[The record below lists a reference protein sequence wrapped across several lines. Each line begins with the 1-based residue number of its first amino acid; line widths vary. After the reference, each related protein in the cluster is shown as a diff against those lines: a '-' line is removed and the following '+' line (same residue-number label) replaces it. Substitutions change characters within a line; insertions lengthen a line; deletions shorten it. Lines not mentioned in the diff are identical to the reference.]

1 MVQMVEVISAIQ
13 TSLALLL
20 SRFSVSYGK
29 VSKSLILGLSVL
41 KQLCWGDLV
50 LRMVILWD

>member
-1 MVQMVEVISAIQ
+1 MVEVISAIQ